1 MKVFHIKR
9 PNDEIEVVLV
19 KYKEEDNFSFVNLTK
34 GHICPCVFKSENEAI
49 EDLNKYKRLGKI
61 IDYYEIN

>member
-19 KYKEEDNFSFVNLTK
+19 KYREEDKFSFVNLTK
-34 GHICPCVFKSENEAI
+34 GHICPCIFKSENEAI

>member
-19 KYKEEDNFSFVNLTK
+19 KYKEGDSFSFVNLTK